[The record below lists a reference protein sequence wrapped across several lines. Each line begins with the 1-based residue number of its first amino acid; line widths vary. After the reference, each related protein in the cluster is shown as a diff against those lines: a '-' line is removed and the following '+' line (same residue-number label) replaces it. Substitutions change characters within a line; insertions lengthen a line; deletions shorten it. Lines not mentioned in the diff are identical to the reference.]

1 MILKDS
7 AKICAGIVLYN
18 PELELL
24 QKNVDALLEQSIK
37 QIFLYDNNSK
47 NAVEIA
53 KFFRDYDKVEYLC
66 NDENKGI
73 AYALNQ
79 LIDYADKKGYDWCLT
94 MDQDSVCATNMI
106 EEYTKYLDYPKVALI
121 CPFVLNNGKF
131 TLTEF
136 EKLRLDNVTELKD
149 PIDCITSA
157 CLNNVKI
164 VKEVGGYTEKL
175 FIDFVD
181 TDLNCKVLENNY
193 KILRINTTY
202 LVQQM
207 GNAHK
212 VPFFE
217 LLQKMTKKDVF
228 RRMKVANVYTDQRLY
243 YSARNSR
250 YVRNT
255 YKNHGKRT
263 GIVFM
268 FAYYCYFT
276 LVYPMDRSRIKMWLS
291 IIKGHRDYKKL
302 D

>member
-1 MILKDS
+1 MKNS

-24 QKNVDALLEQSIK
+24 QKNVNALLEQPLERIY
-37 QIFLYDNNSK
+37 LYDNNSQ
-47 NAVEIA
+47 NAAKIA
-53 KFFRDYDKVEYLC
+53 EVFRDWDGVEYLH

-79 LIDYADKKGYDWCLT
+79 LIDHADKAGYDWCLT
-94 MDQDSVCATNMI
+94 MDQDSVCAPNLI
-106 EEYTKYLDYPKVALI
+106 AEYTKYLDYPKVGLL

-131 TLTEF
+131 TLAEFSKLDLADITEI
-136 EKLRLDNVTELKD
+136 KD

-157 CLNNVKI
+157 CLNNVKVI
-164 VKEVGGYTEKL
+164 KKIGGYTEKL

-181 TDLNCKVLENNY
+181 TDINCKVLENNY
-193 KILRINTTY
+193 KIIRVNTTY
-202 LVQQM
+202 LVQKM

-217 LLQKMTKKDVF
+217 LLQEVTKKDVF

-255 YKNHGKRT
+255 YKDHGKRT
-263 GIVFM
+263 GVAFM

-276 LVYPMDRSRIKMWLS
+276 LVYPMNRSRIKMWSS
-291 IIKGHRDYKKL
+291 IIKGHRDYKNLKAK
-302 D
+302 

>member
-1 MILKDS
+1 MKDS

-24 QKNVDALLEQSIK
+24 QKNVNALLGQPMEQIY
-37 QIFLYDNNSK
+37 LYDNNSQ
-47 NAVEIA
+47 NAAEIA
-53 KFFRDYDKVEYLC
+53 EIFKNWDNVEYIR
-66 NDENKGI
+66 NNENAGI
-73 AYALNQ
+73 AHALNQ
-79 LIDYADKKGYDWCLT
+79 LIDYAYKDGYDWCLT
-94 MDQDSVCATNMI
+94 MDQDSVCAPNMI
-106 EEYTKYLDYPKVALI
+106 TEYIKYLDYPKVGLI
-121 CPFVLNNGKF
+121 CPFVLNNGKLSLGEF
-131 TLTEF
+131 KNLHLDDITEI
-136 EKLRLDNVTELKD
+136 KD

-157 CLNNVKI
+157 CLNNVKVVREI
-164 VKEVGGYTEKL
+164 GGYTEKL

-181 TDLNCKVLENNY
+181 TDINCKVLENNY
-193 KILRINTTY
+193 KIIRVNTTY

-217 LLQKMTKKDVF
+217 FLQKVTKKDVF

-255 YKNHGKRT
+255 YKDHGKRT
-263 GIVFM
+263 GVAFM

-276 LVYPMDRSRIKMWLS
+276 LVYPMSRSRIKMWSS
-291 IIKGHRDYKKL
+291 IIRGHRDYKKII
-302 D
+302 

>member
-1 MILKDS
+1 MKDS

-73 AYALNQ
+73 VYALNQ